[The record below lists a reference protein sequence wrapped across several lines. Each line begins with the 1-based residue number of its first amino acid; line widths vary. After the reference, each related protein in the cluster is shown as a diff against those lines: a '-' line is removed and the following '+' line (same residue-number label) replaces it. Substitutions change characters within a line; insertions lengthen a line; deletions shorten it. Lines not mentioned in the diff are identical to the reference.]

1 VSGLSATKGNAVY
14 YTMVVPT
21 GASNLNIKIAGGTGD
36 ADLYVKLGSTPT
48 TSSYDCRPY
57 IAGNSE
63 SCTAS
68 APTPGTYYVMV
79 RAYSSYS
86 GVTLT
91 GSYTP

>member
-1 VSGLSATKGNAVY
+1 
-14 YTMVVPT
+14 MVVPS

-36 ADLYVKLGSTPT
+36 ADLYVKLGSQPT

-57 IAGNSE
+57 VSGNNE

-68 APTPGTYYVMV
+68 APTAGTYYIMV
-79 RAYSSYS
+79 RAYATYKN
-86 GVTLT
+86 VTLT

>member
-1 VSGLSATKGNAVY
+1 VS
-14 YTMVVPT
+14 
-21 GASNLNIKIAGGTGD
+21 
-36 ADLYVKLGSTPT
+36 
-48 TSSYDCRPY
+48 
-57 IAGNSE
+57 GNSE